1 MKQNKAPKLQ
11 GPEGFD
17 TYYTQIFAERWPVL
31 KESLLGETVHA
42 ELKAGGEESYYLDPG
57 SVCAALTLPV
67 EGAEK
72 LLDLCAAPGGK
83 TLVIASNMDE
93 DALLCSNERSPE
105 RKARLAKVVNTC
117 LPHAVSKRITVS
129 CSDGATWCRRETESF
144 DRILL
149 DVPCSSERHVLQDPK
164 YLKDWTPSRIK
175 TLSMEQWA
183 LLSSAWRLL
192 RKGGFLVYSTCAL
205 SPDENDSVI
214 KKLMKKFPDAS
225 CCSRDEMQQTFCNNL
240 KKLDG
245 KLTLPEN
252 LDLMKVYENAE
263 KTELGFHV
271 LPDTDFGT
279 GPLYFTLLK
288 KSLSETSD

>member
-1 MKQNKAPKLQ
+1 MMKQNKTPKLQ
-11 GPEGFD
+11 GAQGFD
-17 TYYTQIFAERWPVL
+17 AYYTEIFSQRWPSL
-31 KESLLGETVHA
+31 KESLLKETVHA
-42 ELKAGGEESYYLDPG
+42 ELRAGGVESYFLDPG

-67 EGAEK
+67 EGGEK

-93 DALLCSNERSPE
+93 EARLYSNERSPE
-105 RKARLAKVVNTC
+105 RKVRLAKVISTC
-117 LPHAVSKRITVS
+117 LPESISQRITAS

-164 YLKDWTPSRIK
+164 YLKEWTPSRIK

-192 RKGGFLVYSTCAL
+192 KKDGYLIYSTCAL
-205 SPDENDSVI
+205 SPEENDKVVQ
-214 KKLMKKFPDAS
+214 KLSKKFPDAIH
-225 CCSRDEMQQTFCNNL
+225 CTRQEMTETFLKNL
-240 KKLDG
+240 QSLGEKL
-245 KLTLPEN
+245 LLPEG
-252 LDLMKVYENAE
+252 LDIRQVYDGAE
-263 KTELGFHV
+263 QTEFGFHV
-271 LPDTDFGT
+271 LPDTDYGT

-288 KSLSETSD
+288 KAGM